1 MIVSNKELD
10 KMIKECKTAKE
21 LHRLQEL
28 FTNEIIGRITDAQ
41 ALKICR
47 AEDELEEKERNH
59 KRK

>member
-1 MIVSNKELD
+1 MTSNEELD
-10 KMIKECKTAKE
+10 RLIKQCKTSKE

-47 AEDELEEKERNH
+47 AEDELEEKERNY